1 MAERLCAIPLT
12 WDEKAPMRIFSIL
25 TAITVAGVLALLI
38 LERDAVIR
46 FATGDAAPASSGDMI
61 ETSAPVT
68 DSARDETDPGVSVV
82 ALRSVAQSVDS
93 AVILR
98 GQTEAARQVVVKAE
112 TSGLV
117 ESEPLRKGARVT
129 TGQLLCKLE
138 VGTRNATLA
147 EAEARLAE
155 ALIGFNA
162 AESLSEEGFASETR
176 LAATRAALQSAQA
189 RVEAALKE
197 IERLEIRAPF
207 AGLLESDT
215 AELGALMQPG
225 APCATIIQL
234 NPMKLVG
241 FAPETEVNRIALGA
255 MAGARLATGQRVAG
269 QVTFLSRSADPTTRT
284 FRVEI
289 EIPNVD
295 LSIRDGQTAEIL
307 IASEGRN
314 AHLLPQ
320 SAMTLD
326 DDGRLGVRLVGAG
339 DRAEFAPVAL
349 LRDTRDGA
357 WLSGLPEEAAVIVS
371 GQEFVT
377 DGVALDITWKEA
389 SP

>member
-1 MAERLCAIPLT
+1 
-12 WDEKAPMRIFSIL
+12 
-25 TAITVAGVLALLI
+25 
-38 LERDAVIR
+38 
-46 FATGDAAPASSGDMI
+46 
-61 ETSAPVT
+61 
-68 DSARDETDPGVSVV
+68 
-82 ALRSVAQSVDS
+82 
-93 AVILR
+93 
-98 GQTEAARQVVVKAE
+98 
-112 TSGLV
+112 
-117 ESEPLRKGARVT
+117 
-129 TGQLLCKLE
+129 LLCKLE

-155 ALIGFNA
+155 ARIGFNA
-162 AESLSEEGFASETR
+162 AESLSEEGFATETR
-176 LAATRAALQSAQA
+176 LASTRAALQSAQA
-189 RVEAALKE
+189 AVEAAQKE

-207 AGLLESDT
+207 AGLLESDA

-225 APCATIIQL
+225 SPCATIIQL

-241 FAPETEVNRIALGA
+241 FAPETEVNRITLGA
-255 MAGARLATGQRVAG
+255 LAGARLATGQRVAG
-269 QVTFLSRSADPTTRT
+269 QVTFLSRSADPSTRT

-289 EIPNVD
+289 EIPNDD

-326 DDGRLGVRLVGAG
+326 DDGRLGVRLVGVG
-339 DRAEFAPVAL
+339 DRAEFAPVSL

-357 WLSGLPEEAAVIVS
+357 WLSGLPEQAAVIVS

-377 DGVALDITWKEA
+377 DGVALDITWREA

>member
-1 MAERLCAIPLT
+1 
-12 WDEKAPMRIFSIL
+12 MRIFSIL
-25 TAITVAGVLALLI
+25 TAITVAGALALLV
-38 LERDAVIR
+38 LEREAVIA
-46 FATGDAAPASSGDMI
+46 FATGDPSTASPEETAETTEPA
-61 ETSAPVT
+61 T
-68 DSARDETDPGVSVV
+68 DSVRDETDTGVSVI

-117 ESEPLRKGARVT
+117 ESEPLRKGTRVT
-129 TGQLLCKLE
+129 AGQLLCKLE

-155 ALIGFNA
+155 ARIGFNA
-162 AESLSEEGFASETR
+162 AESLSEEGFATETR
-176 LAATRAALQSAQA
+176 LASTRATLQSAQA
-189 RVEAALKE
+189 AVEAAQKE
-197 IERLEIRAPF
+197 IDRLEIRAPF
-207 AGLLESDT
+207 AGLLESDA

-225 APCATIIQL
+225 SPCATIIQL

-241 FAPETEVNRIALGA
+241 FAPETEVNRITLGA
-255 MAGARLATGQRVAG
+255 LAGARLATGQRVAG
-269 QVTFLSRSADPTTRT
+269 QVTFLSRSADPSTRT

-289 EIPNVD
+289 EIPNDD

-326 DDGRLGVRLVGAG
+326 DDGRLGVRLVGVG
-339 DRAEFAPVAL
+339 DRAEFAPVSL

-357 WLSGLPEEAAVIVS
+357 WLSGLPEQAAVIVS

-377 DGVALDITWKEA
+377 DGVALDITWREA